1 MTTVAEKENVSI
13 ILVDDHPMILAGLKA
28 MIDSIEGFE
37 VMDTSTDGASAV
49 ELILEKKPDV
59 ALLDVRLPNLNGLE
73 ALRRL
78 KESLPDLAVILITA
92 SDSDLYL
99 IEALRYG
106 ASGYLTKDSSRE
118 LIRHTVHC
126 ALAGGTTITST
137 LLDKAFGLVARSAV
151 NLASPNI
158 GEDDLPDLVELTPRE
173 LDVLIRLAEG
183 KTNRAIASDLHL
195 AEVTIKKHV
204 QSILEK
210 MGVRDRTQAALRGV
224 RLGLID

>member
-1 MTTVAEKENVSI
+1 LSEKPVSI
-13 ILVDDHPMILAGLKA
+13 VIVDDHPMILAGIKA
-28 MIDSIEGFE
+28 MVESIEDLNVVG
-37 VMDTSTDGASAV
+37 TSDDGAAGV

-78 KESLPDLAVILITA
+78 KEKIPELVVILITA
-92 SDSDLYL
+92 SESDLYL
-99 IEALRYG
+99 VEALRYG

-118 LIRHTVHC
+118 LIRHTVRA
-126 ALAGGTTITST
+126 ALAGGTTISAA
-137 LLDKAFGLVARSAV
+137 LMDKAFGLIARSAV
-151 NLASPNI
+151 NLATPNL
-158 GEDDLPDLVELTPRE
+158 GDDELPDLVDLTPRE
-173 LDVLIRLAEG
+173 LDVLMRLAKG
-183 KTNRAIASDLHL
+183 KTNRAIAKDLHL

>member
-1 MTTVAEKENVSI
+1 MSKEDKVSI

-28 MIDSIEGFE
+28 MIDSIDDLE
-37 VMDTSTDGASAV
+37 VIATSDDGQTAV
-49 ELILEKKPDV
+49 DLILEKEPDV
-59 ALLDVRLPNLNGLE
+59 ALLDVRLPGLNGLE
-73 ALRRL
+73 AMRRL
-78 KESLPDLAVILITA
+78 KETLPDLAVILITA

-118 LIRHTVHC
+118 LIRHTVRC
-126 ALAGGTTITST
+126 ALSGGTTISSA
-137 LLDKAFGLVARSAV
+137 LIDKAFGMIARSAV
-151 NLASPNI
+151 NLAKPDLKD
-158 GEDDLPDLVELTPRE
+158 DDLPDLVDLTPRE
-173 LDVLIRLAEG
+173 LDVLMRVAQG
-183 KTNRAIASDLHL
+183 KTNRAIAKDLHL

>member
-1 MTTVAEKENVSI
+1 MSEKPVSI
-13 ILVDDHPMILAGLKA
+13 VIVDDHPMILAGIKA
-28 MIDSIEGFE
+28 MVESIEDLNVVG
-37 VMDTSTDGASAV
+37 TSDDGAAGV

-78 KESLPDLAVILITA
+78 KEKIPELVVILITA
-92 SDSDLYL
+92 SESDLYL
-99 IEALRYG
+99 VEALRYG

-118 LIRHTVHC
+118 LIRHTVRA
-126 ALAGGTTITST
+126 ALAGGTTISAA
-137 LLDKAFGLVARSAV
+137 LMDKAFGLIARSAV
-151 NLASPNI
+151 NLATPDLGDN
-158 GEDDLPDLVELTPRE
+158 ELPDLVDLTPRE
-173 LDVLIRLAEG
+173 LDVLMRLAKG
-183 KTNRAIASDLHL
+183 KTNRAIAKDLHL